1 MRWWGFECWGC
12 VHSET
17 SGERKGSATA
27 EKRTCKDKTTI
38 KKSQKSFFLCRQTA
52 RETCETLSVPNERF
66 GDVEFAASIVYLL
79 TTTCACVYVSVFF
92 YAAKQKNN
100 LTCLF
105 WSKRAESPLDEV
117 RLQSSLVWRLTLRWT
132 TELRGTLL
140 TNWVMFSRL
149 SLYIKTPLFWLQE
162 CSLPVVLN
170 QIGGSWL
177 MSLTLHRLQLWDIWG
192 SNLSIAQPASSY
204 S

>member
-1 MRWWGFECWGC
+1 MCPQWDVR
-12 VHSET
+12 
-17 SGERKGSATA
+17 R
-27 EKRTCKDKTTI
+27 EKRQRDSREKNVQRQNNDK
-38 KKSQKSFFLCRQTA
+38 KKSKIVFSCRQTA

-66 GDVEFAASIVYLL
+66 EDVEFAASIVHLL
-79 TTTCACVYVSVFF
+79 TTTCACVYVSVVF

-192 SNLSIAQPASSY
+192 SNLSIAQPASS
-204 S
+204 

>member
-1 MRWWGFECWGC
+1 MVRVWVLRMCPQWD
-12 VHSET
+12 V
-17 SGERKGSATA
+17 RR
-27 EKRTCKDKTTI
+27 EKRQRDSREKNVQRQNNDK
-38 KKSQKSFFLCRQTA
+38 KKSKIVFLCRQTA

-162 CSLPVVLN
+162 CSLPVVL
-170 QIGGSWL
+170 I
-177 MSLTLHRLQLWDIWG
+177 RLVARG
-192 SNLSIAQPASSY
+192 
-204 S
+204 

>member
-1 MRWWGFECWGC
+1 MVRVWVWGC

-38 KKSQKSFFLCRQTA
+38 KKSQKLFFHVDRRLEKLVKLCLFQMNG
-52 RETCETLSVPNERF
+52 LK
-66 GDVEFAASIVYLL
+66 FAASIVYLL

-92 YAAKQKNN
+92 YAAKQKKN

-162 CSLPVVLN
+162 CSLPVVL
-170 QIGGSWL
+170 I
-177 MSLTLHRLQLWDIWG
+177 RLVARG
-192 SNLSIAQPASSY
+192 
-204 S
+204 